1 MSQESKYD
9 VACYRSSRLRGIDRT
24 PRDEILSSVGIL
36 REGSPVPAITSP
48 IRPKK
53 EVMTFW

>member
-9 VACYRSSRLRGIDRT
+9 VACYHSSRLRGVDRT
-24 PRDEILSSVGIL
+24 RRDEILPSVGIL
-36 REGSPVPAITSP
+36 REGFPVPAFTSP

-53 EVMTFW
+53 EVMTLW